1 MKKYQIISYIFIRIY
16 AFFATLN
23 FRQIHKSLF
32 TVKQLE
38 NRNSKKQFIYF
49 KIGLSN
55 INEYFSITF
64 MVSGVYSLRL
74 NQNLHLHT

>member
-1 MKKYQIISYIFIRIY
+1 MKECQIISYVFIRIY
-16 AFFATLN
+16 AFFTISY
-23 FRQIHKSLF
+23 FRQMHKSLF

-38 NRNSKKQFIYF
+38 NRNSRKQLICL

-64 MVSGVYSLRL
+64 MVSDSLRW

>member
-1 MKKYQIISYIFIRIY
+1 MKKCQIISYIFIRFY
-16 AFFATLN
+16 AFFATSN
-23 FRQIHKSLF
+23 FQQMHKSLF

-38 NRNSKKQFIYF
+38 NRNSRKQFICL

-64 MVSGVYSLRL
+64 MVSVVYSLRL